1 MRLKKACLS
10 ALSILCIPALIVA
23 GPGRGEITG
32 EVTFTGT
39 AAKPQ
44 VINMSKFPDCVKL
57 NPKPRMT
64 EDVVTGP
71 GNALQNVVV
80 YVSGGAAG
88 TSSRS
93 PVPAIF
99 DQKDCHFST
108 HVLAFQAGQELQ
120 MSNHDPLAH
129 NIHPMPHINR
139 EWNQILL
146 PGTPPSSY
154 TLDSPEFI
162 PVKCNIHPWMRGYF
176 VVLQLTILRSQEKM
190 VDSDYLNFRRGNIPL
205 LPGMRSSAR
214 EARKSLQVM
223 ASKYRWTL
231 LSRKTPITKLH
242 KIVGPCHFQSTGV

>member
-1 MRLKKACLS
+1 MQLKKACLS

-39 AAKPQ
+39 PAKPQ
-44 VINMSKFPDCVKL
+44 VINMAKFPDCVKL
-57 NPKPRMT
+57 NPKKRMT
-64 EDVVTGP
+64 EDMVTGP

-88 TSSRS
+88 TYS
-93 PVPAIF
+93 PSTVPAIF

-108 HVLAFQAGQELQ
+108 HVLVFQPGQELQ

-129 NIHPMPHINR
+129 NIHPMPQINR
-139 EWNQILL
+139 EWNKILL

-154 TLDSPEFI
+154 SLDSPEFI

-176 VVLQLTILRSQEKM
+176 VVLQTNYFAVTGEDGRFRLPELPLGKYTVTAWHEVFGTQSKEITVGEGQQIS
-190 VDSDYLNFRRGNIPL
+190 VDFVFHAKP
-205 LPGMRSSAR
+205 
-214 EARKSLQVM
+214 Q
-223 ASKYRWTL
+223 
-231 LSRKTPITKLH
+231 
-242 KIVGPCHFQSTGV
+242 

>member
-1 MRLKKACLS
+1 
-10 ALSILCIPALIVA
+10 
-23 GPGRGEITG
+23 
-32 EVTFTGT
+32 
-39 AAKPQ
+39 
-44 VINMSKFPDCVKL
+44 MSKFPDCVKL

-176 VVLQLTILRSQEKM
+176 VVLQTNYFAVTGEDGRFRLPELPPGKYTVTAWHEVFGTRSKEITAGDGQQIS
-190 VDSDYLNFRRGNIPL
+190 VDFVFHAKP
-205 LPGMRSSAR
+205 
-214 EARKSLQVM
+214 Q
-223 ASKYRWTL
+223 
-231 LSRKTPITKLH
+231 
-242 KIVGPCHFQSTGV
+242 

>member
-1 MRLKKACLS
+1 MRLKEACLT

-23 GPGRGEITG
+23 GPGRGEIAG

-39 AAKPQ
+39 PAKPQ

-57 NPKPRMT
+57 NPKTRMT

-88 TSSRS
+88 TYSPS

-99 DQKDCHFST
+99 DQKDCHFRT
-108 HVLAFQAGQELQ
+108 HVLAFQPGQELQ

-139 EWNQILL
+139 EWNKILL

-154 TLDSPEFI
+154 SLDSPEFI

-176 VVLQLTILRSQEKM
+176 VVLQTNYFAVTGEDGR
-190 VDSDYLNFRRGNIPL
+190 FR
-205 LPGMRSSAR
+205 LPELPPGKYTVTAWH
-214 EARKSLQVM
+214 EVFGTQ
-223 ASKYRWTL
+223 SKE
-231 LSRKTPITKLH
+231 ITVAEGQQISMDFVFHAK
-242 KIVGPCHFQSTGV
+242 PQ

>member
-88 TSSRS
+88 TSSRP

-176 VVLQLTILRSQEKM
+176 VVLQTNYFAVTGEDGRFRLPELPPGKYTVTAWHEVFGTRSKEITAGDGQQIS
-190 VDSDYLNFRRGNIPL
+190 VDFAFHAKP
-205 LPGMRSSAR
+205 
-214 EARKSLQVM
+214 Q
-223 ASKYRWTL
+223 
-231 LSRKTPITKLH
+231 
-242 KIVGPCHFQSTGV
+242 

>member
-39 AAKPQ
+39 SAKPQ

-71 GNALQNVVV
+71 GTALQNVVV
-80 YVSGGAAG
+80 YVSGAAAG
-88 TSSRS
+88 TYSRS

-176 VVLQLTILRSQEKM
+176 VVLQTNYFAVTGEEGRFRLPELPPGKYAVTAWHEVFGTQSKEITVGDGQQIS
-190 VDSDYLNFRRGNIPL
+190 VDFVFHAKP
-205 LPGMRSSAR
+205 
-214 EARKSLQVM
+214 Q
-223 ASKYRWTL
+223 
-231 LSRKTPITKLH
+231 
-242 KIVGPCHFQSTGV
+242 